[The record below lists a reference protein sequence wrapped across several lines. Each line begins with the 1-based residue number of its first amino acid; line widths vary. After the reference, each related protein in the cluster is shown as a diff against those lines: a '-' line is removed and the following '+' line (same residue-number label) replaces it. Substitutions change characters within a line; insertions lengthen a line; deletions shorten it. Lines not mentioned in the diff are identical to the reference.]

1 MILPILTYPHPT
13 LKRKAEI
20 IKDIGK
26 EARKLAENMAETM
39 YDAPG
44 VGLAA
49 PQIGQSSRLIVLDP
63 TGQKAQKLMVLVNP
77 KIVAGEGEI
86 EEEEGCLS
94 IPGFIFKIKRY
105 LKVRIMG
112 YDPLKGKMI
121 DVEADGLL
129 ARIFQHEIDHLEGTL
144 IIDHLGR
151 LKKELYR
158 RRILKHLKHLKQKT

>member
-13 LKRKAEI
+13 LKRKAEV
-20 IKDIGK
+20 IKDVGK
-26 EARKLAENMAETM
+26 EIRKLAENMAETM

-49 PQIGQSSRLIVLDP
+49 PQIGKSLRLIVLDP
-63 TGQKAQKLMVLVNP
+63 TGQKAQGLKVLVNP
-77 KIVAGEGEI
+77 KIVAGEGEVI
-86 EEEEGCLS
+86 EEEGCLS

-105 LKVRIMG
+105 SKVRIMG
-112 YDPLKGKMI
+112 YDPLEEKM
-121 DVEADGLL
+121 VELEANGLL

-151 LKKELYR
+151 VKRELYH
-158 RRILKHLKHLKQKT
+158 RRILKHLKQKT